1 MYYMTYGNNDY
12 RDYVMAHSLGEWKS
26 RATKYIDKIVG
37 PGGKVRYIYDTAK
50 TGIQKNITGSYYKK
64 RMNQNL
70 ANMHKAS
77 DNRSRGNSERFDRE
91 RDSYRKNLAGY
102 NKSLAGR
109 ANAARS
115 RIGSALKKVGT
126 NIRNTSRALLERGR
140 SLVQR
145 IVGKAKNTAL
155 KVKGKV
161 THTVKKAAGAYKETG
176 KSDASSYG
184 RTDSGPMTKE
194 QLKKKLKRA
203 KMGARAGK
211 NYMYFDKDNPGKA
224 GKGGRKFYN
233 Y

>member
-1 MYYMTYGNNDY
+1 MYYMTYSNNDY
-12 RDYVMAHSLGEWKS
+12 RDYVLAHSLGEWTKPV
-26 RATKYIDKIVG
+26 KYIAK
-37 PGGKVRYIYDTAK
+37 KVVNGVTRYIYEPTTK
-50 TGIQKNITGSYYKK
+50 HITGSYYKK

-70 ANMHKAS
+70 ENMHRAS

-91 RDSYRKNLAGY
+91 RDSYRKNQAAY
-102 NKSLAGR
+102 SRSLAGR
-109 ANAARS
+109 LGAARS
-115 RIGSALKKVGT
+115 RIGSALKKAGT

-184 RTDSGPMTKE
+184 RSDSGPMTKE
-194 QLKKKLKRA
+194 QLEKKRKRA
-203 KMGARAGK
+203 NLGYHGAKKA
-211 NYMYFDKDNPGKA
+211 MYFDKDNPGKA
-224 GKGGRKFYN
+224 GKGGRRFYS